1 MESGQNYDRC
11 GEKGTY
17 GVRFTGIFLKDCWN
31 NKEIVRRFKGNDKN
45 GRMLNPKRLN
55 GQLNV

>member
-1 MESGQNYDRC
+1 MAD
-11 GEKGTY
+11 GEKREDMGF
-17 GVRFTGIFLKDCWN
+17 GLQGF

-45 GRMLNPKRLN
+45 GRMLKPKRLN